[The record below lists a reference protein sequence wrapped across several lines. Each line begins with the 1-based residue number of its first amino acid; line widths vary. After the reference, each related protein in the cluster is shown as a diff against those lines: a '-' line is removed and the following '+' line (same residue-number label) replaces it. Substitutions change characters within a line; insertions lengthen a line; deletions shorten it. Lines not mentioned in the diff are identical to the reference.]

1 MYVYF
6 PTPRKCQYHLHWQ
19 KGVCR
24 YIDIEEIEIRY
35 FWIIWIDLN
44 PKEKKKKLYEKQKR
58 RHRDRWKVKE
68 RQRCRLEKCS
78 HLPQGFPHGSDD
90 KDPTCNVGDLGSISG
105 LGRSLEEDRQPI
117 PVFLPRESH
126 GQRSLAGYRPCGR
139 KESDKTEQLGIHS
152 RMPRNTGRH
161 MKLQEAEK

>member
-1 MYVYF
+1 MSIS
-6 PTPRKCQYHLHWQ
+6 PTLAKGCLQIHWHWGNWD
-19 KGVCR
+19 KVLLD
-24 YIDIEEIEIRY
+24 YMD
-35 FWIIWIDLN
+35 W
-44 PKEKKKKLYEKQKR
+44 PKSKEKKKKLYEKQKR